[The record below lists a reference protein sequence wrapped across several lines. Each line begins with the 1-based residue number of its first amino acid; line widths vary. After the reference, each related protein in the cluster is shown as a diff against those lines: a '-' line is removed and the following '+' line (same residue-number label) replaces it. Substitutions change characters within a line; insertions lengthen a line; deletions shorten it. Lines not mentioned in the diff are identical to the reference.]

1 VLKVKKTRVLA
12 VLGVALF
19 LVSAVAAGALAQQ
32 GAAAGGTQAGN
43 AIALIDIGVVFK
55 GHNLF
60 KQRMTDLQGD
70 MERAEGAMKKEADQL
85 KALRQ
90 KLDNY
95 RAGTPDYNELEA
107 RLAKDSADLNVRY
120 QLQKKEFA
128 KAEAKIYYSVYQEI
142 QQEVNAFA
150 QANGIAAVLKF
161 SSEASDPEKPDEVL
175 RDLNK
180 PVIWW
185 SRNLDI
191 TPVILET
198 LNRRSAQIGTRP
210 NNGPTSLPQ
219 R

>member
-1 VLKVKKTRVLA
+1 VLNVKKSRILA

-19 LVSAVAAGALAQQ
+19 LTSVVVVGTFAQQ
-32 GAAAGGTQAGN
+32 GGAAGGTRA
-43 AIALIDIGVVFK
+43 ASDFALIDIGLIFK
-55 GHNLF
+55 GHDLF

-70 MERAEGAMKKEADQL
+70 MERAEQAMKKEADSL
-85 KALRQ
+85 RALRE
-90 KLDNY
+90 KLNNY
-95 RAGTPDYNELEA
+95 RAGTPDYNDLEA
-107 RLAKDSADLNVRY
+107 KVAKDSADLNVRY

-150 QANGIAAVLKF
+150 QANGIGAVLKF

-185 SRNLDI
+185 ARNLDI
-191 TPVILET
+191 TQVILES
-198 LNRRSAQIGTRP
+198 LNKRSLRP
-210 NNGPTSLPQ
+210 ADQRSGPTSLP
-219 R
+219 RR